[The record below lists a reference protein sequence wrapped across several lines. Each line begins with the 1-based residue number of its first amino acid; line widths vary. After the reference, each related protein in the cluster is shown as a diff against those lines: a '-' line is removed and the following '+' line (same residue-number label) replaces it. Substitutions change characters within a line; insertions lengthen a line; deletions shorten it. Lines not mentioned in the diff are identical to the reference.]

1 MRRVY
6 NCIIMIVTNLGAFSK
21 SESQAEA
28 SQSAVRVDDHIRGR
42 IIRVSVLQRHLM

>member
-1 MRRVY
+1 MQRV
-6 NCIIMIVTNLGAFSK
+6 NIDIITVTNLGAFSK

-28 SQSAVRVDDHIRGR
+28 FQSAVRVDHHIRGR